1 MVLKAYNTASHKISD
16 GLNTRSQLYLVE
28 QALKVNQDIVGY
40 VHCVHTII
48 ESLSFS
54 CQVTSVTH
62 RVPAE

>member
-16 GLNTRSQLYLVE
+16 GLNTRSQLYPVE
-28 QALKVNQDIVGY
+28 QALVGY

-48 ESLSFS
+48 ESLSLS

-62 RVPAE
+62 RVLAE

>member
-1 MVLKAYNTASHKISD
+1 MVLKAHNIASHKISD

-48 ESLSFS
+48 ESLSLS